1 LTEKQYTGRLASIKK
16 WLDAV
21 TGKDLLKAAAI
32 VVLTGLFA
40 GGAAYSTASK
50 MEIPIEGMGNTV
62 QIVVAISA
70 LVMTLLG
77 WVLSSL
83 IYHASAHLLG
93 GKGDRNRMFALT
105 GYASIPALIQQL
117 LRFVSYWFLGQ
128 TAMTATTLPE
138 VLLGYFNVFSVLGLV
153 LVGVAVM
160 INYGV
165 SGRKAAFVALIPT
178 LLSLCLAVY
187 SLWSLAAAS
196 TAARNGGLFSFARGG

>member
-1 LTEKQYTGRLASIKK
+1 MAPVKK

-21 TGKDLLKAAAI
+21 TGKDLAKGAAI
-32 VVLTGLFA
+32 VALTGLFA

-50 MEIPIEGMGNTV
+50 MEIPIEGMGNTL

-77 WVLSSL
+77 WILTSL

-128 TAMTATTLPE
+128 TAMSATTPLE
-138 VLLGYFNVFSVLGLV
+138 VLLEYFNVFSVIGLV

-160 INYGV
+160 LNYGI

-178 LLSLCLAVY
+178 ILSLCLAVY
-187 SLWSLAAAS
+187 SLWSLRAAA
-196 TAARNGGLFSFARGG
+196 TATRSGLFSFSRGG